1 MPHRTTDPHAPTV
14 DSVNPSE
21 PIRNPG
27 LHSAMTNPSYQWS
40 DFRSCRSSMTAS
52 ATATSLRYLRD
63 RHGSRAGIAPDTA
76 RNQLGRLPSAGGRGV
91 RFAHAGCLEYDRR
104 AMRGPPITVRCDCG
118 TVSYVPYGETWRC
131 ERCGKRWNT
140 AQIPSEQYWGILSE
154 MRRYRL
160 QAMGVAVGIAATFI
174 TLGLT
179 VGQRFFVLAPIALG
193 AWFLWYMP
201 QWRRKVRLAAR

>member
-1 MPHRTTDPHAPTV
+1 MPQSTREPSAPTEAR
-14 DSVNPSE
+14 VNPSD
-21 PIRNPG
+21 PMRNPG

-40 DFRSCRSSMTAS
+40 DFRSCRSSITAS

-118 TVSYVPYGETWRC
+118 TVSYVPYG
-131 ERCGKRWNT
+131 
-140 AQIPSEQYWGILSE
+140 GILSE

-160 QAMGVAVGIAATFI
+160 EAMGVAVAIAATFI

-201 QWRRKVRLAAR
+201 Q